1 LYNFDMNIF
10 TNGKIVLIFL
20 ILILLIIFNSF
31 FDFKNFFYSL
41 GENTNITLWQKSA
54 EKYLSQKNQEEE
66 NKELIKE
73 NQRLTALLSQL
84 EEVKSENEFLKD
96 SLGLKDY
103 DNNGLII
110 GRIVT
115 KDYLADSILINVGSK
130 EGVKEGFP
138 VVISNNILLGKITD
152 VYSNY
157 SRVLLLTSKDNL
169 TDVNV
174 NNTVAL
180 ARGLGGNKIGL
191 EMFPRENELNEDYL
205 ITTSPLGGNYPAGLL
220 IGKVENIQN
229 IDSEPFQKSDI
240 SLAYD
245 IYLEDRVFVLKVT
258 NIIND

>member
-1 LYNFDMNIF
+1 MNIF
-10 TNGKIVLIFL
+10 TNGKVVLIFL
-20 ILILLIIFNSF
+20 IIILLIIFNSF
-31 FDFKNFFYSL
+31 FDLKNFFYSL
-41 GENTNITLWQKSA
+41 GENTNIILWQKSA
-54 EKYLSQKNQEEE
+54 ERYLSQKNQEEE

-73 NQRLTALLSQL
+73 NQRLTSLLSQL
-84 EEVKSENEFLKD
+84 EEVKNENEFLRD

-103 DNNGLII
+103 DNTGLII
-110 GRIVT
+110 GRILT
-115 KDYLADSILINVGSK
+115 KDYLSDSILINVGSK

-138 VVISNNILLGKITD
+138 VVVSNNILLGKITD

-174 NNTVAL
+174 NNMVSL
-180 ARGLGGNKIGL
+180 ARGLGGNEINL
-191 EMFPRENELNEDYL
+191 EMFPRENGLEEDDL
-205 ITTSPLGGNYPAGLL
+205 VVTSLLGGNYPAGLL
-220 IGKVENIQN
+220 IGKVKNVQN

>member
-1 LYNFDMNIF
+1 MDIF
-10 TNGKIVLIFL
+10 TNGKIVLVFL
-20 ILILLIIFNSF
+20 LLILLIIFNSF

-66 NKELIKE
+66 NKELMKE
-73 NQRLTALLSQL
+73 NQRLISLLSQL
-84 EEVKSENEFLKD
+84 EEVKSENEFLKN

-138 VVISNNILLGKITD
+138 VVISNNVLLGKVTD
-152 VYSNY
+152 VYANY

-240 SLAYD
+240 SLA
-245 IYLEDRVFVLKVT
+245 
-258 NIIND
+258 